1 MAGFLASF
9 ARAAATSASLVCQ
22 RAGVLQ
28 GSTPLPLLSSV
39 LAMAATE
46 LQPVRFRTMRASRR
60 IRGYPRPL
68 LKNIVRPEPH
78 KYAFIPILPKD
89 GKYTT
94 EKLPIRKLGGR
105 HPETGRVV
113 VSTIGGGM
121 KRWFRWV
128 DFKRVCPDTGPRSAI
143 QERVYQVRYDPC
155 RTARIALVAEG
166 DRKRWVLATQ
176 NIKPGDIITT
186 SGHIPRIPVR
196 PKEGDAHPL
205 GALPVGTLV
214 HHVEKYPNEGGLMC
228 RAAGASAQIL
238 RKVEGRVIIQLPSKL
253 EVSLNEQCMAV
264 VGQVSNADRMTR
276 FYPIGS
282 PNRMR
287 RLGHRPRSGFWHR
300 KDGYC
305 GRKIRPPPP
314 TKVFPLKRPQTES
327 YNLASG
333 A

>member
-1 MAGFLASF
+1 MAGFLANI
-9 ARAAATSASLVCQ
+9 ARATVSSVLTCP
-22 RAGVLQ
+22 RAVIQ
-28 GSTPLPLLSSV
+28 QVKPSPLLSTA
-39 LAMAATE
+39 LAMASVDMQCGRT
-46 LQPVRFRTMRASRR
+46 RTMRASRR

-68 LKNIVRPEPH
+68 LKNIVRPEPC
-78 KYAFIPILPKD
+78 KYGFIPLLPKD

-121 KRWFRWV
+121 KRYFRWV
-128 DFKRVCPDTGPRSAI
+128 DYKRVGPESAS
-143 QERVYQVRYDPC
+143 ETLLREKVYQVRYDPC
-155 RTARIALVAEG
+155 RTARIALVANG
-166 DRKRWVLATQ
+166 DQKRWVIATQ
-176 NIKPGDIITT
+176 NIKPGDTITT

-205 GALPVGTLV
+205 GALPIGTIV
-214 HHVEKYPNEGGLMC
+214 HNIEKYPNEGGSWC

-238 RKVEGRVIIQLPSKL
+238 RKVDKRVIIQLPSKV
-253 EVSLNEQCMAV
+253 EVSVSEKCMAV
-264 VGQVSNADRMTR
+264 VGQVSNADRMTK

-282 PNRMR
+282 PRRMR

-305 GRKIRPPPP
+305 GRKIRPLPPV
-314 TKVFPLKRPQTES
+314 KVFPLKKPAREA
-327 YNLASG
+327 YNLA
-333 A
+333 ALD